1 MRPQIN
7 WSFEMRYFMF
17 VFCVWARAFLRKPR
31 RLKIAHDWYHYLH
44 HYLCSHHA
52 TSITTT
58 LPPLALPSFYHNTAT
73 KPELLPIPQP
83 LQSTLLHCHYHHHYS
98 VATTATR

>member
-58 LPPLALPSFYHNTAT
+58 LLPIALPSFYHNTAT
-73 KPELLPIPQP
+73 IPPELLPIPQP
-83 LQSTLLHCHYHHHYS
+83 LQSTLLHYYHHHHPD
-98 VATTATR
+98 ATSATR